1 VKILLAI
8 VCCHHRA
15 WATNVIRETWVADIK
30 GRCDYKFFY
39 GAGTHSPIQ
48 DDEVILTGDDAYRGL
63 ACKVQN
69 ICKWTL
75 ANGYDGLWKLDDD
88 TYCRPER
95 ILKVDVEGKDYIGR
109 INGATDK
116 YHMSRYARG
125 GVGYFLSKKSMTC
138 LASQPVPNPNIPQD
152 YAEDSWV
159 GRHLTEGGFECVN
172 DGRLRCAP
180 GSGPNRGPRPNGFQ
194 GWKIECPTM
203 HNDIITTC
211 EFLGSEMLE
220 VHKEWL
226 RTREKFD
233 GLMGRLRVK

>member
-1 VKILLAI
+1 MLFAI
-8 VCCHHRA
+8 IACHHRA
-15 WATNVIRETWVADIK
+15 WALNAIRETWLPDIK
-30 GRCDYKFFY
+30 GRADYRFFFGRGSHEKAQSDEGILDCDD
-39 GAGTHSPIQ
+39 H
-48 DDEVILTGDDAYRGL
+48 YRGL
-63 ACKVQN
+63 ACKVWR
-69 ICKWTL
+69 ICQWALEHDYEVLFKS
-75 ANGYDGLWKLDDD
+75 DDD

-125 GVGYFLSKKSMTC
+125 GVGYFLSRKAMIC
-138 LASQPVPNPNIPQD
+138 LASQPVPNPNLPED

-172 DGRLRCAP
+172 DGRLHCAP

-194 GWKIECPTM
+194 GWKEACPTM
-203 HNDIITTC
+203 HNDTLTVC

-233 GLMGRLRVK
+233 GLMAKLRIR